1 MLTVAGID
9 ASTTRTGISV
19 MKDGKLIFYTL
30 IDLHEDRD
38 TTRRIK
44 NMLLEICKVL
54 DQYDID
60 AVYMEKA
67 FKMAN
72 ADTTIKLAN
81 LSGGVILYCAQND
94 IEFYNPLPTEWRA
107 KIGLQQSKKIKREV
121 LKAEA
126 IKAVKDEYGIDA
138 NDDVCESI
146 LICRS
151 AFDLPKIDITEDDLW
166 N

>member
-9 ASTTRTGISV
+9 ASTTKTGISV

-81 LSGGVILYCAQND
+81 LSGGVILYCAQKD
-94 IEFYNPLPTEWRA
+94 IEFNNPLPTEWRA